1 MHVDVNRGTN
11 HGGGSAVEKYVWRVD
26 KLRILGCFGAK
37 LNLEESSELY
47 HSGFSPKLL
56 WEQLSTFEKRV
67 MGILEN
73 RIIGYRCKNMY

>member
-56 WEQLSTFEKRV
+56 WKQLSTFEKRV